1 MSPPIC
7 PPFVRDLQ
15 IMFGTLHF
23 LGGVHKLLEITN
35 LVGLYCILHFI
46 VSHTWW
52 WRGVSTP
59 KYHREEECGTETTTQ
74 KGEVIYLSAFPHL
87 LGVVVGGE
95 HGGHDVHHEVVSVL
109 LLPDPLHEARLG
121 QRHQLALLHTA
132 AAAVTPRRKL
142 DTTLSSYRVS
152 QNIGPTFIYST
163 ALEICYMN
171 FEN

>member
-1 MSPPIC
+1 M
-7 PPFVRDLQ
+7 RDR
-15 IMFGTLHF
+15 
-23 LGGVHKLLEITN
+23 N
-35 LVGLYCILHFI
+35 NN
-46 VSHTWW
+46 
-52 WRGVSTP
+52 
-59 KYHREEECGTETTTQ
+59 TERSCN
-74 KGEVIYLSAFPHL
+74 LSAFPHL
-87 LGVVVGGE
+87 LGVVVGCE

-132 AAAVTPRRKL
+132 AAVTRRRKL

-152 QNIGPTFIYST
+152 LNIGPTLIFVISLGSGAHTEELLTFIYST